1 MHATLLAK
9 HSKGT
14 LACPLLQE
22 LDLSYNPVISYLELK
37 SKKSTSH
44 LIALFPPFASSSFVL
59 PDGKTEEL
67 MTMLLDEL
75 DDAEWSDPWADFM
88 MALLTNA
95 PCLRSLELANCVS
108 NQLQLLVLLV
118 GIVHAARRRNRPIA
132 FKGSSVDQDI
142 LRAARRL
149 LPDAGDSEERLL
161 TVHVTRSTLLLPSV
175 LDLQ

>member
-1 MHATLLAK
+1 MLAK
-9 HSKGT
+9 HSNAT

-22 LDLSYNPVISYLELK
+22 LDLSSNPVVSYLELK
-37 SKKSTSH
+37 FKKSTSH
-44 LIALFPPFASSSFVL
+44 LIALFPPFGNSSFVL
-59 PDGKTEEL
+59 PDGKAEEL

-75 DDAEWSDPWADFM
+75 DDAEWSDPWVDFM

-108 NQLQLLVLLV
+108 NQLQLLLLLV
-118 GIVHAARRRNRPIA
+118 GIVHAARRRNRPVA

-149 LPDAGDSEERLL
+149 LPDAGDSEEGVLA
-161 TVHVTRSTLLLPSV
+161 VQVTRSTLQLPSV
-175 LDLQ
+175 FDVQ